1 MSNNNETNK
10 EALNSEVKKQGF
22 TELYQKNRK
31 AVNIAAGALLAVL
44 LIWFTA
50 SLLTGGAF
58 SKSLG
63 VDESFDS
70 VVAILPKKSQIIA
83 RYPDDTRHSLY
94 YLNSGAMYCFD
105 GKTKLLEQ
113 VTINNLEDAY
123 IEKAELSEDEQYITM
138 WVTAGEQKMMFRL
151 NSMNGNIV
159 DISDQRPADKDN
171 MQPDEP
177 LPTVPS
183 VKKEEPATTTDDKPA
198 EDMPSIDETKP
209 APEHVAPAP
218 TQTPPPAPA
227 NTGGGES
234 SD

>member
-1 MSNNNETNK
+1 MSNNNETN
-10 EALNSEVKKQGF
+10 NEVHASNTKKVSLSQY
-22 TELYQKNRK
+22 YQQNKK
-31 AVNIAAGALLAVL
+31 TVHIAAGVLAVVLL
-44 LIWFTA
+44 LIF
-50 SLLTGGAF
+50 SLSLFKGGAF
-58 SKSLG
+58 SKSLN

-83 RYPDDTRHSLY
+83 RYPDETRHSLY

-105 GKTKLLEQ
+105 GKTKLMEQ
-113 VTINNLEDAY
+113 VTINNFPDAY

-183 VKKEEPATTTDDKPA
+183 AKKEEPTKTEEETPSTDVPA
-198 EDMPSIDETKP
+198 IDETKP
-209 APEHVAPAP
+209 APEKVTPAP
-218 TQTPPPAPA
+218 TTAPTTAPA

-234 SD
+234 SE